1 MNILQQNQ
9 ASGSLKF
16 VGANSVGPQLT
27 IVLPNVLLVPSKA
40 FSLISDQ
47 WGMFELDGE
56 VLADSTGSFGTV
68 TETGGQPSPN
78 VANYYV
84 GKGVV
89 SWEPQGGGA
98 FQDLGNVSK
107 FEFQPEVKTLDH
119 YSSRFG
125 TKIKDLAIV
134 LEKSAKVSLTMD
146 EFTLANL
153 QIALMGV

>member
-1 MNILQQNQ
+1 MNILQQSQ
-9 ASGSLKF
+9 ALGALQF

-27 IVLPNVLLVPSKA
+27 IVLPTVLLVPSKA
-40 FSLISDQ
+40 FSLIADQ
-47 WGMFELDGE
+47 WGEFELDGE
-56 VLADSTGSFGTV
+56 VLANPTGSFGTV

-89 SWEPQGGGA
+89 SWQPQGGGSY
-98 FQDLGNVSK
+98 QDLGNVSK
-107 FEFQPEVKTLDH
+107 FEFTPEVKTLDH
-119 YSSRFG
+119 FSARLG
-125 TKIKDLAIV
+125 IKVKDLAIV